1 MQLLLIIL
9 SSPAQR
15 RVSKDRGRQ
24 TALADLDGEHTMNIG
39 MAAERA
45 GVPAKTIR
53 YYESIGLIKSAGRRA
68 NNYRDYDDSDVATL
82 RFVARAR
89 KLGFSV
95 KQVSALLALWRDRR
109 RSSHAVKTVALEH
122 VAEIDQRLAELQS
135 MRRLLLELI
144 EHCHGDARPD
154 CPILDDLAG
163 AVRAGARIR
172 ARVPERIA

>member
-1 MQLLLIIL
+1 
-9 SSPAQR
+9 
-15 RVSKDRGRQ
+15 
-24 TALADLDGEHTMNIG
+24 MNIG
-39 MAAERA
+39 TAAERA

-53 YYESIGLIKSAGRRA
+53 YYESIGLIRSAGRRA

-95 KQVSALLALWRDRR
+95 KQVAALLTLWRDRR
-109 RSSHAVKTVALEH
+109 RSSHAVKAVALEH

-135 MRRLLLELI
+135 MRRLLLGLI
-144 EHCHGDARPD
+144 DHCHGDARPD

-163 AVRAGARIR
+163 AGLASARTRPRETARIG
-172 ARVPERIA
+172 

>member
-1 MQLLLIIL
+1 
-9 SSPAQR
+9 
-15 RVSKDRGRQ
+15 
-24 TALADLDGEHTMNIG
+24 MNIG
-39 MAAERA
+39 TVAERA

-68 NNYRDYDDSDVATL
+68 NNYRDYDDADVETL

-95 KQVSALLALWRDRR
+95 RQVAALLALWRDRR
-109 RSSHAVKTVALEH
+109 RSSRAVKTVALAH

-135 MRRLLLELI
+135 MRRLLVELI
-144 EHCHGDARPD
+144 EHCHGDARPE

-163 AVRAGARIR
+163 TRKQARIR
-172 ARVPERIA
+172 ERIA